1 MEKSAADVV
10 MVFTGME
17 MKNKT
22 NEKGRIDMRFAVDEI
37 REEARAEGIQGLVR
51 AMRKLHHS
59 EQQILEMVMA
69 EFNLTAAEAEVYM
82 EQSNEKGKAD
92 ARFAVDEIREE
103 ARAESIQD
111 MIRALRE
118 FHYSEQQILELVMA
132 AFHLTAAEAE
142 AYLDEPEETEEN

>member
-1 MEKSAADVV
+1 
-10 MVFTGME
+10 
-17 MKNKT
+17 
-22 NEKGRIDMRFAVDEI
+22 MRFAVDEI

-92 ARFAVDEIREE
+92 MRFAVDEIREE
-103 ARAESIQD
+103 ARGEGIEQGIEQGINN

-118 FHYSEQQILELVMA
+118 FHHSEQQILELVMA